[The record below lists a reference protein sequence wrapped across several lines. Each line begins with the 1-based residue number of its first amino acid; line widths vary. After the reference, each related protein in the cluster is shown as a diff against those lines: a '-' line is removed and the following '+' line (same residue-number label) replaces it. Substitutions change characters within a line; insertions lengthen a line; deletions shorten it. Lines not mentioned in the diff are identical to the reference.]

1 MNTKVLKTLEYE
13 KIKQQLFDFLTTAS
27 GKSEAEQL
35 MPSSQIDQINVWQ
48 QETAEAVMIDRLKGG
63 IPIAQLADID
73 QELKRLNIG
82 ASLTAVE
89 ISAISKVLTNTAGV
103 ANFFAQMTD
112 DPIGES
118 VELLVQQAESLVAL
132 PELTK
137 RIAQAI
143 DDNAQITDD
152 ASTTLK
158 HLRGRIIGHENSIK
172 QKMQNH
178 VRGKAA
184 QYLSEP
190 IVTMRSNRYVI
201 PVKAEYRH
209 QVAGVVHD
217 QSQSGLTYYVEPQD
231 IVELSNQLSELQVQA
246 ASEEQK
252 ILAEISQVI
261 AEHIDEIRNN
271 VLILGHLDFVNA
283 KARLAKKMK
292 ALQPALSA
300 QEHVNLQQAWHP
312 LLDQKIAVA
321 NDIILGEDYK
331 TLIITGPNTGGK
343 TISIKTLG
351 LLQLMAQSGLF
362 ITTRRPSTVGV
373 FEEIFADIG
382 DEQSIEQN
390 LSTFSSHMANIKKIL
405 SQTNDRSL
413 VILDE
418 LGAGTDP
425 AEGAALAMAILDK
438 IAQLGAYTIATTHY
452 PELKVYGYDRP
463 QTMNASMVFDVT
475 TLRPTYQLLIGVP
488 GQSNALAI
496 AKRLGFTDDIIDNA
510 KNLTDPADHDL
521 NRMIEDLIAQRRSVK
536 HEREALETQRL
547 AVTKEQQ
554 DLTEKSQKLD
564 QEQAKLILS
573 AKKEANH
580 IVANTKKEAERL
592 VKEIR
597 QERLAAGQKGG
608 LSEQELQKKRKSLA
622 DLHQNDHLE
631 RNRILKK
638 AKSIKQLSTGDEVVV
653 QSYGQQGTL
662 IKKHSNG
669 QWEVEMGILKMLVD
683 EDDIVKSQGT
693 QKAQKQKKQQR
704 VVKTTAAA
712 PSRATVKSKLDL
724 RGVRYEAALTE
735 LDRYLDTAVLSNL
748 SPVEIIHGKGT
759 GALRKGVTEF
769 LRTDRRVQEFHFA
782 SANAGGDGATIVS
795 LK

>member
-27 GKSEAEQL
+27 GKSEAAQL

-48 QETAEAVMIDRLKGG
+48 QETAEAVMIDRLRGG
-63 IPIAQLADID
+63 IPIAQLSDIN

-89 ISAISKVLTNTAGV
+89 ISAISKVLINTAGV
-103 ANFFAQMTD
+103 ANFFAQMAD
-112 DPIGES
+112 DSIGES
-118 VELLVQQAESLVAL
+118 VELLAQQAESLVSL
-132 PELTK
+132 PEVTE

-209 QVAGVVHD
+209 QVPGVVHD

-231 IVELSNQLSELQVQA
+231 IVEISNQLNELQVQA
-246 ASEEQK
+246 VNEEQK
-252 ILAEISQVI
+252 ILAEISQII

-283 KARLAKKMK
+283 KARLAKKMR
-292 ALQPALSA
+292 ALQPALSD

-312 LLDQKIAVA
+312 LLDQKLAVA
-321 NDIILGEDYK
+321 NDIILGQDYK

-362 ITTRRPSTVGV
+362 VTTHRPSTVGV

-405 SQTNDRSL
+405 SQTNEHSL

-438 IAQLGAYTIATTHY
+438 ISQLGAYTIATTHY

-496 AKRLGFTDDIIDNA
+496 AKRLGFADDIIDNA
-510 KNLTDPADHDL
+510 KNLTNPADHDL

-536 HEREALETQRL
+536 QEREALKNQRL
-547 AVTKEQQ
+547 DVTKEQQ
-554 DLTEKSQKLD
+554 NLTEKSQKLD

-597 QERLAAGQKGG
+597 QERLSAGQKGG

-638 AKSIKQLSTGDEVVV
+638 AKSIKQLNTGDEVVV

-662 IKKHSNG
+662 IKKHGNG

-693 QKAQKQKKQQR
+693 QKAQKQKKQQHI
-704 VVKTTAAA
+704 VKTTAAA

-724 RGVRYEAALTE
+724 RGVRYEAALIE

-748 SPVEIIHGKGT
+748 TPVEIIHGKGT
-759 GALRKGVTEF
+759 GALRKGVTDF
-769 LRTDRRVQEFHFA
+769 LRTDRRVQDFHFA